1 MNFHSNLILVVVVFL
16 VAATLIICE
25 PTKPPINSVIT
36 ENCEINYDQPPPPV
50 IAETPAVIKKNVET
64 DILFNFNRYKL
75 TPEGKEVLNKI
86 IPEIAPNTLVTVIGH
101 SDRIGKSSYNQRLS
115 KKRASEVVKYLKTK
129 IKNDIQY
136 TGVGSA
142 IASGETENCHKHD
155 RKCFQPD
162 RRIEIQFTTK

>member
-1 MNFHSNLILVVVVFL
+1 MNFYSNLVFVIVVLLVT
-16 VAATLIICE
+16 ATLIICE
-25 PTKPPINSVIT
+25 PTKTPTEIIT
-36 ENCEINYDQPPPPV
+36 TEACDINYDQPPSPV
-50 IAETPAVIKKNVET
+50 IVETPVVIKKNVET

-75 TPEGKEVLNKI
+75 TPEGKAVLNNI
-86 IPEIAPNTLVTVIGH
+86 IPEIAPDTLVTVIGH

-115 KKRASEVVKYLKTK
+115 KKRAAEVVKYLKTK

-142 IASGETENCHKHD
+142 IASGETENCHKRD

-162 RRIEIQFTTK
+162 RRIEIQFTAK

>member
-1 MNFHSNLILVVVVFL
+1 MNFYSNLVFVIVVLLVT
-16 VAATLIICE
+16 ATLIICE
-25 PTKPPINSVIT
+25 PTKPPTEIIT
-36 ENCEINYDQPPPPV
+36 TEACDINYEQPPPV
-50 IAETPAVIKKNVET
+50 ITETPIVIKKDVET
-64 DILFNFNRYKL
+64 DVLFNFNRYKL
-75 TPEGKEVLNKI
+75 TPEGKAVLDKI

-101 SDRIGKSSYNQRLS
+101 SDRIGKSSYNQKLS

-142 IASGETENCHKHD
+142 IASGETENCHKRD

-162 RRIEIQFTTK
+162 RRIEIQFTAK